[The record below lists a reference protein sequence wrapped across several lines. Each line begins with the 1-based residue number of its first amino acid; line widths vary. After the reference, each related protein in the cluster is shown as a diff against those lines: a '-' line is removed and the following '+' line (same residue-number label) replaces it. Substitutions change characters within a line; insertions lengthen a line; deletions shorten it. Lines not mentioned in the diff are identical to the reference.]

1 MSGLAPAIQVSMKSL
16 VGLCTTLSP
25 DISVCIRG
33 RHAVGK
39 SEGVVQIA
47 AMLRSEF
54 YKNPDNCARMV
65 QALKSE
71 PTVAKMIAKTG
82 GVWNYEMGIPVIQR
96 RLSQLT
102 EGDTTGL
109 PVMDGRGTQFKP
121 CVWLIDGCDFPVM
134 LFLDERNRALPAVK
148 QSVFELMDSKAF
160 HGHRLHDETRVYVAE
175 NVGDQYSVESND
187 PAEISRAAT
196 VELAPDAEEWI
207 AYCQN
212 QGIHSYVTDFIR
224 ANKNFL
230 EHREAAFEANKK
242 YPDRRSWFKL
252 AHELERNNLFD
263 NPENP
268 LFHVI
273 CGSMVGVETSLA
285 FKKYCANIDK
295 NISAEDI
302 LKGWESAKKKLG
314 KATHERYNELAR
326 KLIDFFK
333 KNTITAPNGIEVG
346 KFMHDAPPEPRTLV
360 WAALQADLKNLFKV
374 HPHVSELMVKTAAGQ
389 DTTLEG
395 EEKAQAANIGKP
407 KQRK

>member
-1 MSGLAPAIQVSMKSL
+1 MSGLGAAIQVSMKNL
-16 VGLCTTLSP
+16 VQLCTNLSP
-25 DISVCIRG
+25 EVSVCIRG

-47 AMLRSEF
+47 AMLRSDF
-54 YKNPDNCARMV
+54 YKNPENCKLATEM
-65 QALKSE
+65 LSKE
-71 PTVAKMIAKTG
+71 PTVIATLKRFKSN
-82 GVWNYEMGIPVIQR
+82 VWTYEMGVPVIQR

-109 PVMDGRGTQFKP
+109 PKMDGRGTQFKP
-121 CVWLIDGCDFPVM
+121 CVWLIDACDFPVL

-160 HGHRLHDETRVYVAE
+160 HGHILHSETRVYVAE

-196 VELAPDAEEWI
+196 VELSPDEEEWI
-207 AYCQN
+207 AYCKT

-224 ANKNFL
+224 ANKNLL

-242 YPDRRSWFKL
+242 YPDRRAWFK
-252 AHELERNNLFD
+252 AAREAERLNLFD
-263 NPENP
+263 SPENP
-268 LFHVI
+268 MFHVLF
-273 CGSMVGVETSLA
+273 GSMVGIEASLA

-295 NISAEDI
+295 NVSADDI
-302 LKGWESAKKKLG
+302 LAGWDSAKKKLG
-314 KATHERYNELAR
+314 KATHERFNELAR
-326 KLIDFFK
+326 KLIDHFK
-333 KNTITAPNGIEVG
+333 KHKITPENGVEVG
-346 KFMHDAPPEPRTLV
+346 KFMHDAPPEPRTIV
-360 WAALQADLKNLFKV
+360 WAALQADLKNLFQV
-374 HPHVSELMVKTAAGQ
+374 HPHVSALMVKTAAGQ

-395 EEKAQAANIGKP
+395 EEKATPAVGKP